1 MKKQTL
7 AAVAALTII
16 IAPLAACGSTDN
28 TGSQNKKYDIAM
40 IAKGFSQSFW
50 VSVHKGAD
58 DAAKKYG
65 ATISFNGPDNDSQ
78 VDKQA
83 DMVQTAVNKSP
94 DAIAIAP
101 LDEESLTSALQSAH
115 SANIPLF
122 AFDTAF
128 VKNADLITSS
138 IKTSNVQVGKL
149 AAKNMVSLLQG
160 KGTYAVIA
168 HSQTDATS
176 TERRDGFLQYMKKNA
191 PDMKMV
197 GSVQY
202 TSADQSKAQDIAS
215 SILQANPNID
225 GIFATNEINIVG
237 AATPVEAAH
246 KTGSKVTLVGVDS
259 GKAQQQ
265 YIRDKVVAGSVSQN
279 PYQIG
284 YKTIEN
290 AIKDLKGEKIPK
302 VVNSGC
308 FWYTADNIDDK
319 SVQQAMYD

>member
-1 MKKQTL
+1 MTL
-7 AAVAALTII
+7 V
-16 IAPLAACGSTDN
+16 PLSACGN
-28 TGSQNKKYDIAM
+28 GGGSSANGKHKYEISM
-40 IAKGFSQSFW
+40 VAKGFSQSYW
-50 VSVHKGAD
+50 VSVHQGAD
-58 DAAKKYG
+58 AAAKKYG
-65 ATISFNGPDNDSQ
+65 ATVNFNGPDNDSQ

-83 DMVQTAVNKSP
+83 DMVQNAVNKSP

-101 LDEESLTSALQSAH
+101 LDEASLTAALKSAK

-128 VKNADLITSS
+128 VKNDSLITSS
-138 IKTSNVQVGKL
+138 VKTSNTEVGRL
-149 AAKNMVSLLQG
+149 AAENMCKLLNSKG
-160 KGTYAVIA
+160 KYAVIA

-176 TERRDGFLQYMKKNA
+176 TERRDGFLNYMKKNA

-215 SILQANPNID
+215 AILQANPDID
-225 GIFATNEINIVG
+225 GIFATNEINVVG

-246 KTGSKVTLVGVDS
+246 KTGSKVVLVGVDS

-265 YIRDKVVAGSVSQN
+265 YIRNKVVAGSVSQN

-290 AIKDLKGEKIPK
+290 AVKRLDGKKVPK
-302 VVNSGC
+302 TVDSGC
-308 FWYTADNIDDK
+308 FWYNADNIDDK
-319 SVQQAMYD
+319 KVQQAMYN